1 MATEHGLLFVYK
13 ADSGLFNT
21 ATDIAHKV
29 ISPETYECQLCALT
43 HGYFTMRKE
52 WADFL
57 AALELPCEFRHRNEV
72 EGEPGVESDSLPA
85 IYRWQGEAWKLCAG
99 PAEIEACDSLSQ
111 LQGLVEHRCAT
122 GDH

>member
-1 MATEHGLLFVYK
+1 MPTEHGLLFVYK

-57 AALELPCEFRHRNEV
+57 DGLELPCEFRHRNELDDA
-72 EGEPGVESDSLPA
+72 PGVDPESLPA
-85 IYRWQGEAWKLCAG
+85 IYRWEGEAWQLCAG
-99 PAEIEACDSLSQ
+99 PQQIEACEALTQ
-111 LQGLVEHRCAT
+111 LQELVKKECSGKGA
-122 GDH
+122 

>member
-57 AALELPCEFRHRNEV
+57 AALELPCEFRHRDEI
-72 EGEPGVESDSLPA
+72 EGEPGVDPESLPA
-85 IYRWQGEAWKLCAG
+85 IYRWRDDAWQLCAG
-99 PAEIEACDSLSQ
+99 PEKIEGCSDLKQ
-111 LQGLVEHRCAT
+111 LQELVMTDCK
-122 GDH
+122 